1 MDGHGVIRCATPSHE
16 GHHHETDLSIQRPSS
31 PPQNVS
37 HLKAMFGGPMFGGV
51 SQRRL
56 DTKTISVL
64 FLISR
69 SKRCWKVSPYEA
81 SCVWGSDK
89 QFVRRH
95 FSATETCSAFGWN
108 AGVGEASWRMRAEAL
123 RQINELHSLV
133 IAIWKLFFYELDLK
147 LHTFYKLNR

>member
-1 MDGHGVIRCATPSHE
+1 MDGHGVIHCATPSHE
-16 GHHHETDLSIQRPSS
+16 GYHHETDLSIQRPSS

-37 HLKAMFGGPMFGGV
+37 HLKAMFGGLMFGGV

-69 SKRCWKVSPYEA
+69 SKRCWEISPYEA

-89 QFVRRH
+89 HFIRWH
-95 FSATETCSAFGWN
+95 FSATEKCSAFGWN
-108 AGVGEASWRMRAEAL
+108 AEVGEAVWRTWADGL
-123 RQINELHSLV
+123 RRLPFESC
-133 IAIWKLFFYELDLK
+133 FSYELDQK
-147 LHTFYKLNR
+147 LHTFYKLNC